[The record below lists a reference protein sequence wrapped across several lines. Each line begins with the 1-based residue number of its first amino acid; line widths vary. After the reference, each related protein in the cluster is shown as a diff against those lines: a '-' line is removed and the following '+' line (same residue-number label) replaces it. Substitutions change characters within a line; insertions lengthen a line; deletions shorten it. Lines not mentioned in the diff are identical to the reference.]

1 MAEASGGQQD
11 LGGGSPERVWKRQGR
26 QPQEQRGAG
35 RVTAR
40 AASGAGGE
48 GAALQ
53 AFVGFRHGQ
62 PSIAEDGRRL
72 PSIAEQAPRSC
83 AVRASVMA
91 AAQAEAGAAHSVVA
105 GPAGPAV
112 GDMEPAGPAMGDM
125 EPAGPVVGELGAAAP
140 AMDGPEGGAGA
151 AVVAEDP
158 PPPPPL
164 PGLRLVQQGAEAH
177 VYRGLFLGRA
187 AVAKL
192 RVPKRYRHPAL
203 EERLSRRRMAQEARS
218 LLRCRRTGIPAP
230 VVYFVDYV
238 TNSIYLEDIVDS
250 ITVQDHIYSV
260 QKSGNDTSGLH
271 KLAEKM
277 GELLARMHDEDIIH
291 GDLTTANLLLRPPTE
306 KLDLVLI
313 DFGLSFISGLPEDKG
328 VDLYVLE
335 KAFISTH
342 PDTEMMFKALLKTYA
357 ATSKK
362 SGPVI
367 KKLDEVRLRGR
378 KRSMIG

>member
-1 MAEASGGQQD
+1 PA
-11 LGGGSPERVWKRQGR
+11 
-26 QPQEQRGAG
+26 
-35 RVTAR
+35 
-40 AASGAGGE
+40 
-48 GAALQ
+48 
-53 AFVGFRHGQ
+53 
-62 PSIAEDGRRL
+62 
-72 PSIAEQAPRSC
+72 
-83 AVRASVMA
+83 MA
-91 AAQAEAGAAHSVVA
+91 AAQAEAGGAHSVAA
-105 GPAGPAV
+105 G
-112 GDMEPAGPAMGDM
+112 PAGPAMGDV
-125 EPAGPVVGELGAAAP
+125 GPVGPAVGELGAAGP
-140 AMDGPEGGAGA
+140 AVDGPEGGAA
-151 AVVAEDP
+151 AGMVAEEP
-158 PPPPPL
+158 PAPPPL

-192 RVPKRYRHPAL
+192 RVPKRRGWAVKRL
-203 EERLSRRRMAQEARS
+203 ELPGRKTARQCICLGS
-218 LLRCRRTGIPAP
+218 EWIPAP
-230 VVYFVDYV
+230 AVYFVDYV

-271 KLAEKM
+271 KLGEKM

-342 PDTEMMFKALLKTYA
+342 PDTETMFQALLKTYA

>member
-1 MAEASGGQQD
+1 M
-11 LGGGSPERVWKRQGR
+11 P
-26 QPQEQRGAG
+26 
-35 RVTAR
+35 R
-40 AASGAGGE
+40 A
-48 GAALQ
+48 
-53 AFVGFRHGQ
+53 
-62 PSIAEDGRRL
+62 
-72 PSIAEQAPRSC
+72 C
-83 AVRASVMA
+83 AVRVAVMA
-91 AAQAEAGAAHSVVA
+91 AAQAEAGGARSVMA
-105 GPAGPAV
+105 GA
-112 GDMEPAGPAMGDM
+112 AGPAMGDVG
-125 EPAGPVVGELGAAAP
+125 PAAAELGAAGP
-140 AMDGPEGGAGA
+140 AVDGAEGGAGDA
-151 AVVAEDP
+151 MVAEEP
-158 PPPPPL
+158 PAPPAL

-177 VYRGLFLGRA
+177 VYRGLLLGRP

-203 EERLSRRRMAQEARS
+203 EERLSRRRMVQEARS
-218 LLRCRRTGIPAP
+218 LLRCRRAGIPAP

-260 QKSGNDTSGLH
+260 QKSGNDTSDLH

-342 PDTEMMFKALLKTYA
+342 PDTETMFQALLKTYA

>member
-1 MAEASGGQQD
+1 
-11 LGGGSPERVWKRQGR
+11 
-26 QPQEQRGAG
+26 
-35 RVTAR
+35 
-40 AASGAGGE
+40 
-48 GAALQ
+48 
-53 AFVGFRHGQ
+53 
-62 PSIAEDGRRL
+62 
-72 PSIAEQAPRSC
+72 
-83 AVRASVMA
+83 MA
-91 AAQAEAGAAHSVVA
+91 AAQMEAGGARSVVA
-105 GPAGPAV
+105 GAAGAAAMGDVGPVGPATAELGTAGPAA
-112 GDMEPAGPAMGDM
+112 D
-125 EPAGPVVGELGAAAP
+125 GA
-140 AMDGPEGGAGA
+140 ECGAGD
-151 AVVAEDP
+151 AVVAEEP
-158 PPPPPL
+158 PTPPAL

-218 LLRCRRTGIPAP
+218 LLRCRRAGIPAP
-230 VVYFVDYV
+230 AVYFVDYV

-260 QKSGNDTSGLH
+260 QKSGSDASGLH

-306 KLDLVLI
+306 NLDLVLI

-342 PDTEMMFKALLKTYA
+342 PDTEAMFQALLKTYA